1 MDVMQVMAKQ
11 STCQLLVY
19 VGTMPHFLRA

>member
-1 MDVMQVMAKQ
+1 MDVMLVMAKQ